1 MFGVMIL
8 IPVPVFVFLI
18 ILLCLLYFTLS
29 ARNSSVGNF
38 SLVSKRFS
46 LIHNFVN
53 WTAFFWVSV
62 QCTIYIIMLIFFMQ
76 INNSIMIK
84 IKILKH
90 TFSNFVQNSNNS
102 FFVFIFSLCFCFI
115 IYYDH
120 VHFINI
126 LCQIS
131 NAFLIIKWVFKR
143 NIIFL

>member
-1 MFGVMIL
+1 MFGVTIL

-46 LIHNFVN
+46 LIHNFIN
-53 WTAFFWVSV
+53 WTAFFWVFV
-62 QCTIYIIMLIFFMQ
+62 QCTIYFIMLIFFMQ

-120 VHFINI
+120 VHLSTF
-126 LCQIS
+126 S
-131 NAFLIIKWVFKR
+131 ARFLMD
-143 NIIFL
+143 FLL

>member
-18 ILLCLLYFTLS
+18 ILLFYFTLS
-29 ARNSSVGNF
+29 ARNSAVGNF

-46 LIHNFVN
+46 LIHNFIN
-53 WTAFFWVSV
+53 WTAFFWVFV
-62 QCTIYIIMLIFFMQ
+62 QCTIYFIMLIFFMQ
-76 INNSIMIK
+76 INNSIMTK

-102 FFVFIFSLCFCFI
+102 FFVFIFSLCFWFI
-115 IYYDH
+115 IYYDC

-131 NAFLIIKWVFKR
+131 NGFLIIKRVFKR
-143 NIIFL
+143 NIFFL